1 MARTLIPD
9 WRVGECMRRPVGG
22 LVSVHYQPEHGSATF
37 GGLKV
42 CGSVWVCP
50 VCAARIGAR
59 RAQDVAAAAPN
70 WIAKGGRVLMLT
82 LTLQHHAGRQLGE
95 LNQAMNAAYRQ
106 MRQGKSWVSFVQ
118 RYKLAGSITA
128 REYTHGGNGWHPHL
142 HVLFFLESAPGDGE
156 LAAMEQFLAKRW
168 RSALAKRGE
177 TADLEHGTDLRPAD
191 KSAGDYVAKL
201 SATWSVGAELAGA
214 SSKEGRR
221 GSSTPAQLLDRA
233 MHRDEAAGALFVEY
247 AHATYG
253 KNWITWSRGL
263 RELCGLDQEEASDQ
277 ELAEEHEAGGLV
289 LLVLTHE
296 QWYWVVGN
304 ALRGELLYQAHAGDG
319 AYLAA
324 WLALQ
329 GLEVEPW
336 QINYGMATAA

>member
-1 MARTLIPD
+1 MVRSLIPD

-22 LVSVHYQPEHGSATF
+22 LVSVHYHPEYESATF

-50 VCAARIGAR
+50 VCAARIGAK
-59 RAQDVAAAAPN
+59 RAQEVAAAAAN
-70 WIAKGGRVLMLT
+70 WIAKGGRVIMLT
-82 LTLQHHAGRQLGE
+82 LTLQHHARRQLGE
-95 LNQAMNAAYRQ
+95 LNVAMNGAYRQ
-106 MRQGKSWVSFVQ
+106 MRQGKAWVGFVQ
-118 RYKLAGSITA
+118 RYGLMGSITA

-142 HVLFFLESAPGDGE
+142 HVLFFLEKAVSDDQ

-168 RSALAKRGE
+168 RGALAKRGE
-177 TADLEHGTDLRPAD
+177 TADLTHGTDLRPAD
-191 KSAGDYVAKL
+191 KSAGEYVAKL

-214 SSKEGRR
+214 SSKEGRK
-221 GSSTPAQLLDRA
+221 GSSTPAQLLERRIGGD
-233 MHRDEAAGALFVEY
+233 HDAGDLFVEY
-247 AHATYG
+247 AFATYG

-263 RELCGLDQEEASDQ
+263 RKLCGLDQEEASDQ
-277 ELAEEHEAGGLV
+277 VLAEEHEAGGLV

-304 ALRGELLYQAHAGDG
+304 ALRGELIYQAHAGDG

-324 WLALQ
+324 WLSIQ

-336 QINYGMATAA
+336 QVEYGSRIAA